1 MNQIVLKDKVGEF
14 GARLKVLARGLER
27 ARQLRMKEVASRDAL
42 VNYLLNNVE
51 LIQALADSYA
61 DLDKEN
67 TNLERE
73 LVSLERDL
81 RELKR
86 ATFVPSAT
94 SGANHTS
101 ESEGSDSEPSSRVTD
116 EELLCGAERSG
127 AKSVRDTE
135 SDASADALAEVP
147 DTKVTTRNKSHAA
160 KKSVKEV

>member
-1 MNQIVLKDKVGEF
+1 MNQIVVAEF

-42 VNYLLNNVE
+42 VNFLLNNVE
-51 LIQALADSYA
+51 LIQQLAEQVVA
-61 DLDKEN
+61 LDKEN

-73 LVSLERDL
+73 LVAAEK
-81 RELKR
+81 ELCQLSE
-86 ATFVPSAT
+86 TF
-94 SGANHTS
+94 GANSTS
-101 ESEGSDSEPSSRVTD
+101 ESEGSDSEPSRSVTD

-127 AKSVRDTE
+127 AKSEAE
-135 SDASADALAEVP
+135 SESGASAQAVP

>member
-1 MNQIVLKDKVGEF
+1 MNQIVVKDVAEF

-27 ARQLRMKEVASRDAL
+27 ARQLRMKEVASREAL
-42 VNYLLNNVE
+42 VNFLLNNVE
-51 LIQALADSYA
+51 LIQQLAEQVVA
-61 DLDKEN
+61 LDKEN

-86 ATFVPSAT
+86 ATFTPSET

-101 ESEGSDSEPSSRVTD
+101 EGVSRSVID

-127 AKSVRDTE
+127 AKSVRDASAGGEAE
-135 SDASADALAEVP
+135 SDASAQAVP
-147 DTKVTTRNKSHAA
+147 DTKVTTRNKSYAA

>member
-1 MNQIVLKDKVGEF
+1 MNQIEVKNSVGEF

-51 LIQALADSYA
+51 LIQALADCFA
-61 DLDKEN
+61 DLDDEN
-67 TNLERE
+67 A
-73 LVSLERDL
+73 SLERDL
-81 RELKR
+81 IAAEKELRELR
-86 ATFVPSAT
+86 ATTSIPSET
-94 SGANHTS
+94 SGANNTS
-101 ESEGSDSEPSSRVTD
+101 EGVSRSVAP

-127 AKSVRDTE
+127 AKSGGE
-135 SDASADALAEVP
+135 ASADALAEVP

>member
-42 VNYLLNNVE
+42 VNFLLNNVE
-51 LIQALADSYA
+51 LIQALADCFA
-61 DLDKEN
+61 DLDDEN
-67 TNLERE
+67 TNLERDLIAAE
-73 LVSLERDL
+73 KEL
-81 RELKR
+81 RELK
-86 ATFVPSAT
+86 ATTSVPSEAT
-94 SGANHTS
+94 CANHTS
-101 ESEGSDSEPSSRVTD
+101 GGVSRSVMD

-127 AKSVRDTE
+127 AKSVRE
-135 SDASADALAEVP
+135 AELDASADALAEVP

>member
-1 MNQIVLKDKVGEF
+1 MNQIEVKNSVGEF

-27 ARQLRMKEVASRDAL
+27 ARQLRMKEVASREAL
-42 VNYLLNNVE
+42 VNFLLNNVE

-81 RELKR
+81 RELKS
-86 ATFVPSAT
+86 ATFIPSAT
-94 SGANHTS
+94 SGANSTS
-101 ESEGSDSEPSSRVTD
+101 DTNEREDRVTD

-127 AKSVRDTE
+127 AKSGGDTQPG
-135 SDASADALAEVP
+135 ALVE
-147 DTKVTTRNKSHAA
+147 TKSMVKAKSHAA

>member
-1 MNQIVLKDKVGEF
+1 MNQIVIKDSVAEF

-42 VNYLLNNVE
+42 VNFLLNNVE
-51 LIQALADSYA
+51 LIQALAESYA

-86 ATFVPSAT
+86 ATFTPSAT

-101 ESEGSDSEPSSRVTD
+101 GSEESDSEPSRSVTD

-127 AKSVRDTE
+127 AKSVREAE
-135 SDASADALAEVP
+135 SDALAEVP

>member
-86 ATFVPSAT
+86 ATFTPSET
-94 SGANHTS
+94 SGANSTS
-101 ESEGSDSEPSSRVTD
+101 GGVSRSVMD

-127 AKSVRDTE
+127 AKSGGDTQPG
-135 SDASADALAEVP
+135 ALVE
-147 DTKVTTRNKSHAA
+147 TKSMVKAKSHAA

>member
-1 MNQIVLKDKVGEF
+1 MNQIVLKDSVGEF

-27 ARQLRMKEVASRDAL
+27 ARQLRMKEVATREAL
-42 VNYLLNNVE
+42 VNFLLNNVE

-67 TNLERE
+67 TSLERE

-86 ATFVPSAT
+86 ATFVPSET
-94 SGANHTS
+94 SGANSTS
-101 ESEGSDSEPSSRVTD
+101 GGEGSDSEPSRSVTP

-127 AKSVRDTE
+127 AKSEADTE
-135 SDASADALAEVP
+135 SGAQAEVP

>member
-1 MNQIVLKDKVGEF
+1 MNQIEVKNSVGEF

-101 ESEGSDSEPSSRVTD
+101 ESEGSDSEPSSSVAP

-127 AKSVRDTE
+127 AKSGGE
-135 SDASADALAEVP
+135 ASADALAEVP

>member
-1 MNQIVLKDKVGEF
+1 MNQIVVKDKVGEF

-27 ARQLRMKEVASRDAL
+27 ARQLRMKEVASREAL

-61 DLDKEN
+61 GLDKEN

-81 RELKR
+81 RELKS
-86 ATFVPSAT
+86 ATFVPSET
-94 SGANHTS
+94 FGANHTS
-101 ESEGSDSEPSSRVTD
+101 ETNEREDRVTD

-127 AKSVRDTE
+127 AKSGGEAE
-135 SDASADALAEVP
+135 SDALAEVP

>member
-1 MNQIVLKDKVGEF
+1 MNQIVIKDSVAEF

-42 VNYLLNNVE
+42 VNFLLNNVE
-51 LIQALADSYA
+51 LIQALANSYA
-61 DLDKEN
+61 TLDDEN
-67 TNLERE
+67 TQLERE
-73 LVSLERDL
+73 LIAAEKEL
-81 RELKR
+81 RELKK
-86 ATFVPSAT
+86 ANET

-101 ESEGSDSEPSSRVTD
+101 EGVGRSVDT

-127 AKSVRDTE
+127 AKSGDDTE
-135 SDASADALAEVP
+135 SASQSGVVP